1 MLKKILGAI
10 LATSMLFSTNVLAE
24 EFSTQPMISSGS
36 TWNLALKSD
45 GTVWAWGLNEYGLMA
60 TGTVNYY
67 SRPMQIKQL
76 KNIVQVDSK
85 SGRGLALDNNG
96 KVWIWGGGSGG
107 KELKISESQLKSNTV
122 ARFTTREATP
132 KMINDISDVKEINCS
147 GGRAIAVKNDGTVW
161 YWENSK
167 INIGNKNT
175 VAPKQVQGL
184 SDVKSVAMGETYNNN
199 DSYYA
204 IALKNDGTVWDWG
217 DSKNGYI
224 QRVNKNK
231 ESEHQQILYL
241 KDVTKIDAGED
252 VLLALDKDGAVWSWG
267 DKENGKLGRDKA
279 PLLLPQ
285 KIGGLNKI
293 VDIKV
298 GYDHSLAL
306 SSDGKVYG
314 WGDNTEGELGKD
326 GMTGR
331 IEKSKT
337 GNSSEIRF
345 FAETPIEVPKVDN
358 SVGIEAGHNFS
369 MFITKDGSILSCGE
383 NDYNQLARRKET
395 TKNVVGKVKN
405 GDKTEFNIGIAK

>member
-45 GTVWAWGLNEYGLMA
+45 GTVWAWGLNEYGVIA
-60 TGTVNYY
+60 NGTVKYAQF
-67 SRPMQIKQL
+67 PTQIKGL
-76 KNIVQVDSK
+76 KDIVQVNAK
-85 SGRGLALDNNG
+85 SDFGMALDNTG
-96 KVWIWGGGSGG
+96 KVWVWG
-107 KELKISESQLKSNTV
+107 KEYNNEEETDKSHKMDNSN
-122 ARFTTREATP
+122 AIFTSKDATP
-132 KMINDISDVKEINCS
+132 KVISDISDVKEIDGYGNT
-147 GGRAIAVKNDGTVW
+147 AIAVKKDGTVW
-161 YWENSK
+161 SWDNSK
-167 INIGNKNT
+167 INIGKKNI

-184 SDVKSVAMGETYNNN
+184 SDVKSIAMGETYNNN

-231 ESEHQQILYL
+231 ESEPQQILYL

-252 VLLALDKDGAVWSWG
+252 VLIALDKDGAVWSWG

-279 PLLLPQ
+279 PLLMPQ
-285 KIGGLNKI
+285 KIDGLNKI

-345 FAETPIEVPKVDN
+345 FAETPIEVPNVTN

-369 MFITKDGSILSCGE
+369 MFITKDDSVLSCGE

-405 GDKTEFNIGIAK
+405 SDKTEFNIGIAK

>member
-45 GTVWAWGLNEYGLMA
+45 GTVWAWGLNEYGVIA
-60 TGTVNYY
+60 NGTVKYAQF
-67 SRPMQIKQL
+67 PTQIKGL
-76 KNIVQVDSK
+76 KDIVQVNAK
-85 SGRGLALDNNG
+85 SDFGMALDNTG
-96 KVWIWGGGSGG
+96 KVWVWG
-107 KELKISESQLKSNTV
+107 KEYNNEEETDKSHKMDNSN
-122 ARFTTREATP
+122 AIFTSKDATP
-132 KMINDISDVKEINCS
+132 KVISDISDVKEIDGYGNTS
-147 GGRAIAVKNDGTVW
+147 IAVKKDGTVW
-161 YWENSK
+161 YWEDSK
-167 INIGNKNT
+167 KNIGNKNT

-184 SDVKSVAMGETYNNN
+184 SDVKSIAMGETYNNN

-231 ESEHQQILYL
+231 ESEPQQILYL

-252 VLLALDKDGAVWSWG
+252 VLLALDKEGAVWSWG

-279 PLLLPQ
+279 PLLIPQ
-285 KIGGLNKI
+285 KIDGLNKI

-345 FAETPIEVPKVDN
+345 FAETPIEVPNVAN

-369 MFITKDGSILSCGE
+369 MFITKDGSVLSCGE

-405 GDKTEFNIGIAK
+405 SDKTEFNIGISK

>member
-45 GTVWAWGLNEYGLMA
+45 GTVWAWGLNEYGVIA
-60 TGTVNYY
+60 NGTVKYAQF
-67 SRPMQIKQL
+67 PTQIKGL
-76 KNIVQVDSK
+76 KDIVQVNAK
-85 SGRGLALDNNG
+85 SDFGMALDNTG
-96 KVWIWGGGSGG
+96 KVWVWG
-107 KELKISESQLKSNTV
+107 KEYNNEEETDKSHKMDNSN
-122 ARFTTREATP
+122 AIFTSKDATP
-132 KMINDISDVKEINCS
+132 KVISDISDVKEIDGYGNT
-147 GGRAIAVKNDGTVW
+147 AIAVKKDGTVW
-161 YWENSK
+161 SWDNSK
-167 INIGNKNT
+167 INIGKKNI

-184 SDVKSVAMGETYNNN
+184 SDVKSIAMGETYNNN

-231 ESEHQQILYL
+231 ESEPQQILYL

-279 PLLLPQ
+279 PLLMPQ
-285 KIGGLNKI
+285 KIDGLNKI

-345 FAETPIEVPKVDN
+345 FAETPIEVPNVTN

-369 MFITKDGSILSCGE
+369 MFITKDDSVLSCGE

-405 GDKTEFNIGIAK
+405 SDKTEFNIGIAK

>member
-1 MLKKILGAI
+1 MLKKILGVI
-10 LATSMLFSTNVLAE
+10 LAVSMMLSSNVYAE
-24 EFSTQPMISSGS
+24 EFSTQPMISSGD

-45 GTVWAWGLNEYGLMA
+45 GTVWAWGLNEYGVMA
-60 TGTVNYY
+60 NGTVKYAQF
-67 SRPMQIKQL
+67 PTQIKGL
-76 KNIVQVDSK
+76 KDIVQVNAK
-85 SGRGLALDNNG
+85 SNFGMALDNNG
-96 KVWIWGGGSGG
+96 RIWVWG
-107 KELKISESQLKSNTV
+107 KEYSNEEETDKTNKMDNSN
-122 ARFTTREATP
+122 AIFTSKDATP
-132 KMINDISDVKEINCS
+132 KVIRDISDVKEIDGYGNT
-147 GGRAIAVKNDGTVW
+147 AIAVKKDGTVW
-161 YWENSK
+161 SWDNSR
-167 INIGNKNT
+167 INIDKKNT
-175 VAPKQVQGL
+175 VAPKQVQGI
-184 SDVKSVAMGETYNNN
+184 SDVKSIAMGKTYNNN
-199 DSYYA
+199 DSYFA

-224 QRVNKNK
+224 QRINKNK
-231 ESEHQQILYL
+231 ESEPQQVLYL

-252 VLLALDKDGAVWSWG
+252 VLLALDKEGTVWSWG

-279 PLLLPQ
+279 PLLMPQ
-285 KIGGLNKI
+285 KIYGLNKI

-337 GNSSEIRF
+337 GKGSEIRF

-358 SVGIEAGHNFS
+358 SVGIESGHNFS
-369 MFITKDGSILSCGE
+369 MFITKDGSVLSCGE

-405 GDKTEFNIGIAK
+405 SDKTEFNIGIAK

>member
-45 GTVWAWGLNEYGLMA
+45 GTVWAWGLNEYGVIA
-60 TGTVNYY
+60 NGTVKYAQF
-67 SRPMQIKQL
+67 PTQIKGL
-76 KNIVQVDSK
+76 KDIVQVNAK
-85 SGRGLALDNNG
+85 SDFGMALDNTG
-96 KVWIWGGGSGG
+96 KVWVWG
-107 KELKISESQLKSNTV
+107 KEYNNEEETDKSHKMDNSN
-122 ARFTTREATP
+122 AIFTSKDATP
-132 KMINDISDVKEINCS
+132 KVISDISDVKEIDGYGNT
-147 GGRAIAVKNDGTVW
+147 AIAVKKDGTVW
-161 YWENSK
+161 SWDNSK
-167 INIGNKNT
+167 INIGKKNI

-184 SDVKSVAMGETYNNN
+184 SDVKSIAMGETYNNN

-231 ESEHQQILYL
+231 ESEPQQILYL

-279 PLLLPQ
+279 PLLMPQ
-285 KIGGLNKI
+285 KIDGLNKI

-345 FAETPIEVPKVDN
+345 FAETPIEVPNVTN

-369 MFITKDGSILSCGE
+369 MFITKDDSVLSCGE
-383 NDYNQLARRKET
+383 NDYNQLTRRKET

-405 GDKTEFNIGIAK
+405 SDKTEFNIGIAK

>member
-1 MLKKILGAI
+1 
-10 LATSMLFSTNVLAE
+10 
-24 EFSTQPMISSGS
+24 
-36 TWNLALKSD
+36 
-45 GTVWAWGLNEYGLMA
+45 
-60 TGTVNYY
+60 
-67 SRPMQIKQL
+67 
-76 KNIVQVDSK
+76 
-85 SGRGLALDNNG
+85 
-96 KVWIWGGGSGG
+96 
-107 KELKISESQLKSNTV
+107 
-122 ARFTTREATP
+122 
-132 KMINDISDVKEINCS
+132 
-147 GGRAIAVKNDGTVW
+147 
-161 YWENSK
+161 
-167 INIGNKNT
+167 
-175 VAPKQVQGL
+175 
-184 SDVKSVAMGETYNNN
+184 MGETYNNN

-231 ESEHQQILYL
+231 ESEPQQILYL

-252 VLLALDKDGAVWSWG
+252 VLLALDKEGAVWSWG

-279 PLLLPQ
+279 PLLMPQ
-285 KIGGLNKI
+285 KIDGLNKI

-345 FAETPIEVPKVDN
+345 FAETPIEVPNVAN

-369 MFITKDGSILSCGE
+369 MFITKDGSVLSCGE

-405 GDKTEFNIGIAK
+405 SDKTEFNIGIAK

>member
-45 GTVWAWGLNEYGLMA
+45 GTVWAWGLNEYGVIA
-60 TGTVNYY
+60 NGTVKYAQF
-67 SRPMQIKQL
+67 PTQIKGL
-76 KNIVQVDSK
+76 KDIVQVNAK
-85 SGRGLALDNNG
+85 SDFGMALDNTG
-96 KVWIWGGGSGG
+96 KVWVWG
-107 KELKISESQLKSNTV
+107 KEYNNEEETDKSHKMDNSN
-122 ARFTTREATP
+122 AIFTSKDATP
-132 KMINDISDVKEINCS
+132 KLISDISDVKEIDGYGNT
-147 GGRAIAVKNDGTVW
+147 AIAVKKDGTVW
-161 YWENSK
+161 SWDNSK
-167 INIGNKNT
+167 INIGKKNI

-184 SDVKSVAMGETYNNN
+184 SDVKSIAMGETYNNN

-231 ESEHQQILYL
+231 ESEPQQILYL

-279 PLLLPQ
+279 PLLMPQ
-285 KIGGLNKI
+285 KIDGLNKI

-345 FAETPIEVPKVDN
+345 FAETPIEVPNVTN

-369 MFITKDGSILSCGE
+369 MFITKDDSVLSCGE

-405 GDKTEFNIGIAK
+405 SDKTEFNIGIAK

>member
-10 LATSMLFSTNVLAE
+10 LATSMLFSTNVFAE

-45 GTVWAWGLNEYGLMA
+45 GTVWAWGLNEYGVIA
-60 TGTVNYY
+60 NGTVKYAQF
-67 SRPMQIKQL
+67 PTQIKGL
-76 KNIVQVDSK
+76 NDIVQVNAK
-85 SGRGLALDNNG
+85 SDFGMAIDNTG
-96 KVWIWGGGSGG
+96 KVWVWG
-107 KELKISESQLKSNTV
+107 KEYNNEEETDKSHKMDNSN
-122 ARFTTREATP
+122 AIFTSKDATP
-132 KMINDISDVKEINCS
+132 KVISDISDVKEIDGYGNT
-147 GGRAIAVKNDGTVW
+147 AIAVKKDGTVW

-184 SDVKSVAMGETYNNN
+184 SDVKSIAMGETYNNN

-231 ESEHQQILYL
+231 ESEPQQILYL

-279 PLLLPQ
+279 PLLMPQ
-285 KIGGLNKI
+285 KIDGLNKI

-337 GNSSEIRF
+337 GKGSEIRF

-369 MFITKDGSILSCGE
+369 MFITKDGSVLSCGE

-405 GDKTEFNIGIAK
+405 SNKTEFNIGIAK

>member
-24 EFSTQPMISSGS
+24 EFSTQLMISSGS

-45 GTVWAWGLNEYGLMA
+45 GTVWAWGLNEYGVMA
-60 TGTVNYY
+60 NGTVKYAQF
-67 SRPMQIKQL
+67 PTQIKGL
-76 KNIVQVDSK
+76 KDIVQVNAK
-85 SGRGLALDNNG
+85 SNFGMALDNTGN
-96 KVWIWGGGSGG
+96 VWIWG
-107 KELKISESQLKSNTV
+107 KEYNNEEETDKSHKMDNSN
-122 ARFTTREATP
+122 AIFTSKDATP
-132 KMINDISDVKEINCS
+132 KVISDISDVKEIDGYGNT
-147 GGRAIAVKNDGTVW
+147 AIAVKKDGTVW
-161 YWENSK
+161 CWENSK

-184 SDVKSVAMGETYNNN
+184 SDVKSIAMGETYNNN

-231 ESEHQQILYL
+231 ESEPQQILYL

-345 FAETPIEVPKVDN
+345 FAETPIEVPNVAN
-358 SVGIEAGHNFS
+358 SVGVEAGHNFS
-369 MFITKDGSILSCGE
+369 MFITKDGGVLSCGE

-405 GDKTEFNIGIAK
+405 SDKTEFNIGIVK

>member
-1 MLKKILGAI
+1 MLKKVIGVI
-10 LATSMLFSTNVLAE
+10 LAVSMMLSSNVFAE

-45 GTVWAWGLNEYGLMA
+45 GTVWAWGLNEYGVIA
-60 TGTVNYY
+60 NGTVKYAQF
-67 SRPMQIKQL
+67 PTQIKGL
-76 KNIVQVDSK
+76 KDIVQVNAK
-85 SGRGLALDNNG
+85 SDFGMALDNTG
-96 KVWIWGGGSGG
+96 KVWVWG
-107 KELKISESQLKSNTV
+107 KEYNNEEETDKSHKMDNSN
-122 ARFTTREATP
+122 AIFTSKDATP
-132 KMINDISDVKEINCS
+132 KVISDISDVKEIDGYGNT
-147 GGRAIAVKNDGTVW
+147 AIAVKKDGTVW
-161 YWENSK
+161 SWDNSK
-167 INIGNKNT
+167 INIGKKNI

-184 SDVKSVAMGETYNNN
+184 SDVKSIAMGETYNNN

-231 ESEHQQILYL
+231 ESEPQQILYL

-279 PLLLPQ
+279 PLLMPQ
-285 KIGGLNKI
+285 KIDGLNKI

-345 FAETPIEVPKVDN
+345 FAETPIEVPNVTN

-369 MFITKDGSILSCGE
+369 MFITKDDSVLSCGE

-405 GDKTEFNIGIAK
+405 SDKTEFNIGIAK

>member
-45 GTVWAWGLNEYGLMA
+45 GTVWAWGLNEYGVIA
-60 TGTVNYY
+60 NGTVKYAQF
-67 SRPMQIKQL
+67 PTQIKGL
-76 KNIVQVDSK
+76 KDIVQVNAK
-85 SGRGLALDNNG
+85 SDFGMALDNTG
-96 KVWIWGGGSGG
+96 KVWVWG
-107 KELKISESQLKSNTV
+107 KEYNNEEETDKSHKMDNSN
-122 ARFTTREATP
+122 AIFTSKDATP
-132 KMINDISDVKEINCS
+132 KVIGDISDVKEIDGYGNT
-147 GGRAIAVKNDGTVW
+147 AIAVKKDGTVW
-161 YWENSK
+161 SWDNSK
-167 INIGNKNT
+167 INIGKKNI

-184 SDVKSVAMGETYNNN
+184 SDVKSIAMGETYNNN

-231 ESEHQQILYL
+231 ESEPQQILYL

-279 PLLLPQ
+279 PLLMPQ
-285 KIGGLNKI
+285 KIDGLNKI

-345 FAETPIEVPKVDN
+345 FAETPIEVPNVTN

-369 MFITKDGSILSCGE
+369 MFITKDDSVLSCGE

-405 GDKTEFNIGIAK
+405 SDKTEFNIGIAK

>member
-10 LATSMLFSTNVLAE
+10 LATSMLFSTNVFAE

-45 GTVWAWGLNEYGLMA
+45 GTVWAWGLNEYGVMA
-60 TGTVNYY
+60 NGTVKYAQF
-67 SRPMQIKQL
+67 PTQIKGL
-76 KNIVQVDSK
+76 KDIVQVNAK
-85 SGRGLALDNNG
+85 SDFGMALDNTG
-96 KVWIWGGGSGG
+96 KVWVWG
-107 KELKISESQLKSNTV
+107 KEYNNEDETDKSHKMDNSN
-122 ARFTTREATP
+122 AIFTSKDATP
-132 KMINDISDVKEINCS
+132 KVISDISDVKEIDGYGNTS
-147 GGRAIAVKNDGTVW
+147 IAVKKDGTVW
-161 YWENSK
+161 SWDNSK
-167 INIGNKNT
+167 INIGKKNI

-184 SDVKSVAMGETYNNN
+184 SDVKSIAMGETYNNN

-231 ESEHQQILYL
+231 ESEPQQILYL

-252 VLLALDKDGAVWSWG
+252 VLLALDKEGAVWSWG

-279 PLLLPQ
+279 PLLMPQ
-285 KIGGLNKI
+285 KIDGLNKI

-345 FAETPIEVPKVDN
+345 FAETPIEVPNVAN

-369 MFITKDGSILSCGE
+369 MFITKDGSVLSCGE

>member
-10 LATSMLFSTNVLAE
+10 LATSMLFSTNVFAE

-45 GTVWAWGLNEYGLMA
+45 GTVWAWGLNEYGVIA
-60 TGTVNYY
+60 NGTVKYAQF
-67 SRPMQIKQL
+67 PTQIKGL
-76 KNIVQVDSK
+76 KDIVQVNAK
-85 SGRGLALDNNG
+85 SDFGMALDNTG
-96 KVWIWGGGSGG
+96 KVWVWG
-107 KELKISESQLKSNTV
+107 KEYNNEEETDKSHKMDNSN
-122 ARFTTREATP
+122 AIFTSKDATP
-132 KMINDISDVKEINCS
+132 KVISDISDVKEIDGYGNT
-147 GGRAIAVKNDGTVW
+147 AIAVKKDGTVW

-184 SDVKSVAMGETYNNN
+184 SDVKSIAMGETYNNN

-231 ESEHQQILYL
+231 ESEPQQILYL

-252 VLLALDKDGAVWSWG
+252 VLLALDRDGAVWSWG

-279 PLLLPQ
+279 PLLMPQ
-285 KIGGLNKI
+285 KIDGLNKI

-337 GNSSEIRF
+337 GKGSEIRF

-369 MFITKDGSILSCGE
+369 MFITKDGSVLSCGE

-405 GDKTEFNIGIAK
+405 SNKTEFNIGIAK

>member
-1 MLKKILGAI
+1 
-10 LATSMLFSTNVLAE
+10 
-24 EFSTQPMISSGS
+24 MISSGS

-45 GTVWAWGLNEYGLMA
+45 GTVWAWGLNEYGVIA
-60 TGTVNYY
+60 NGTVKYAQF
-67 SRPMQIKQL
+67 PTQIKGL
-76 KNIVQVDSK
+76 KDIVQVNAK
-85 SGRGLALDNNG
+85 SDFGMALDNTG
-96 KVWIWGGGSGG
+96 KVWVWG
-107 KELKISESQLKSNTV
+107 KEYNNEEETDKSHKMDNSN
-122 ARFTTREATP
+122 AIFTSKDATP
-132 KMINDISDVKEINCS
+132 KVISDISDVKEIDGYGNT
-147 GGRAIAVKNDGTVW
+147 AIAVKKDGTVW
-161 YWENSK
+161 SWDNSK
-167 INIGNKNT
+167 INIGKKNI

-184 SDVKSVAMGETYNNN
+184 SDVKSIAMGETYNNN

-231 ESEHQQILYL
+231 ESEPQQILYL

-279 PLLLPQ
+279 PLLMPQ
-285 KIGGLNKI
+285 KIDGLNKI

-345 FAETPIEVPKVDN
+345 FAETPIEVPNVTN

-369 MFITKDGSILSCGE
+369 MFITKDDSVLSCGE

-405 GDKTEFNIGIAK
+405 SDKTEFNIGIAK

>member
-1 MLKKILGAI
+1 M
-10 LATSMLFSTNVLAE
+10 
-24 EFSTQPMISSGS
+24 
-36 TWNLALKSD
+36 
-45 GTVWAWGLNEYGLMA
+45 
-60 TGTVNYY
+60 
-67 SRPMQIKQL
+67 
-76 KNIVQVDSK
+76 
-85 SGRGLALDNNG
+85 ALDNTG
-96 KVWIWGGGSGG
+96 KVWVWG
-107 KELKISESQLKSNTV
+107 KEYNNEEETDKSHKMDNSN
-122 ARFTTREATP
+122 AIFTSKDATP
-132 KMINDISDVKEINCS
+132 KVISDISDVKEIDGYGNT
-147 GGRAIAVKNDGTVW
+147 AIAVKKDGTVW
-161 YWENSK
+161 SWDNSK
-167 INIGNKNT
+167 INIGKKNI

-184 SDVKSVAMGETYNNN
+184 SDVKSIAMGETYNNN

-231 ESEHQQILYL
+231 ESEPQQILYL

-279 PLLLPQ
+279 PLLMPQ
-285 KIGGLNKI
+285 KIDGLNKI

-345 FAETPIEVPKVDN
+345 FAETPIEVPNVTN

-369 MFITKDGSILSCGE
+369 MFITKDDSVLSCGE

-405 GDKTEFNIGIAK
+405 SDKTEFNIGIAK